1 MTRVF
6 TSAVINTHID
16 KVWMNIRDF
25 NALPNWHPA
34 IANSYI
40 ENSEPSDKV
49 GCIRNFNLK
58 EGGNIREKLLVL
70 SDLDYLFSYSI
81 LESPMPLTNYVAT
94 FQLKPIT
101 DGDLTYAEWTAIFDC
116 DPQDEKHLI
125 KLIGDG
131 VFQTGFN
138 ALNQIFNK

>member
-6 TSAVINTHID
+6 TSAVINAHID
-16 KVWMNIRDF
+16 KVWMKIRDF
-25 NALPNWHPA
+25 NAMPNWHPG

-40 ENSEPSDKV
+40 ENGEPSDKV

-94 FQLKPIT
+94 VQLKPIT
-101 DGDLTYAEWTAIFDC
+101 DGDRTYAEWTAIFDC
-116 DPQDEKHLI
+116 DPQDENHLI
-125 KLIGDG
+125 NLVGDG
-131 VFQTGFN
+131 VFLIGFN
-138 ALNQIFNK
+138 GLNQIFNK

>member
-6 TSAVINTHID
+6 TSAVINAHID

-40 ENSEPSDKV
+40 ENGEPSDKV
-49 GCIRNFNLK
+49 GCIRNFNLQ

-70 SDLDYLFSYSI
+70 RDLDYLFSYSI

-94 FQLKPIT
+94 VQLKPIT
-101 DGDLTYAEWTAIFDC
+101 DGDRTYAEWTAIFDC
-116 DPQDEKHLI
+116 DPQDENHLI
-125 KLIGDG
+125 NLVGDG
-131 VFQTGFN
+131 VFLIGFN
-138 ALNQIFNK
+138 GLNQIFNQ